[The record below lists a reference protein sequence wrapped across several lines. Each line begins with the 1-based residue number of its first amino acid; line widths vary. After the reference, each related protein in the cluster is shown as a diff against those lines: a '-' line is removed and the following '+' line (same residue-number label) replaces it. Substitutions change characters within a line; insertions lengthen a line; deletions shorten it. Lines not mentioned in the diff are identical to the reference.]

1 MRRPPRARTRGAR
14 HAGAGRATAARRFGG
29 ATKALSRASPSSP
42 RYRPASSGT
51 SRISAGAAR
60 RTSPLIPVALCTTA
74 NSTVRAASP
83 NRMRWSRRGMHGRLG
98 AARQDA
104 LGIFRSRARG
114 WTNVC
119 CGEKPR
125 SGDAAEPT
133 GAAVDLEPDLA
144 AAVGAVAAPAAGK
157 LREQAEAEAFGPDG
171 LGIEAVALVGDLDA
185 REILRQAGEEDDA
198 LVAAQTGVPD
208 GGADDLRGEE
218 GDGGVDVLV
227 QAMAGQRAAR
237 QPRRLGAR
245 LEGQEHFAALGGDG
259 HGRGL
264 PRPALPHARG
274 ARIIGRLT
282 RDVPRRMGPRGAHA
296 GALGGAGPDVHHHS
310 GTPAPRGMNITRCGP
325 FARRSRPP
333 RRRRPRRRP
342 ARTRTADGAGRRA

>member
-14 HAGAGRATAARRFGG
+14 QAGAGRATAARRFGG

-144 AAVGAVAAPAAGK
+144 AAVGAVAAPAARE
-157 LREQAEAEAFGPDG
+157 LRGQPGAEAPRPGGLGVEAPPPGGGPDARG
-171 LGIEAVALVGDLDA
+171 VLPPGGGEDEGPGVG
-185 REILRQAGEEDDA
+185 
-198 LVAAQTGVPD
+198 
-208 GGADDLRGEE
+208 
-218 GDGGVDVLV
+218 
-227 QAMAGQRAAR
+227 
-237 QPRRLGAR
+237 QPR
-245 LEGQEHFAALGGDG
+245 
-259 HGRGL
+259 
-264 PRPALPHARG
+264 
-274 ARIIGRLT
+274 
-282 RDVPRRMGPRGAHA
+282 GP
-296 GALGGAGPDVHHHS
+296 
-310 GTPAPRGMNITRCGP
+310 
-325 FARRSRPP
+325 
-333 RRRRPRRRP
+333 
-342 ARTRTADGAGRRA
+342 